1 MSLPAEVSI
10 VQLAADIDRWDEVLA
25 LIMRAFAFMDGVIDP
40 PSSAHRLTVENLR
53 ARALEETAFLAL
65 KENEIVGCVF
75 VLKRADDLYIGKL
88 AVEPTL
94 QGQGVGKQL
103 MQAVEDL
110 ARSHNR
116 TAIELQTRIELT
128 GNHAAFARLG
138 FRETERTAHKGY
150 DRPTSITMRKMLP
163 VSKRYPKTNAR
174 LPRQDHAGAMAGH
187 ALSGSTRSGGR

>member
-1 MSLPAEVSI
+1 MSLPADVSI
-10 VQLAADIDRWDEVLA
+10 VQLAADFDRWDEVLA
-25 LIMRAFAFMDGVIDP
+25 LVMRAFAFMDEVIDP

-65 KENEIVGCVF
+65 KGNEIVGCVF

-110 ARSHNR
+110 ARSRNR
-116 TAIELQTRIELT
+116 TAIELQTRVELT

-150 DRPTSITMRKMLP
+150 DRPTSITMRKVL
-163 VSKRYPKTNAR
+163 
-174 LPRQDHAGAMAGH
+174 L
-187 ALSGSTRSGGR
+187 